1 VASERYNFR
10 EAEPRW
16 RAVWQERGTF
26 RAAEDPARP
35 KYYVLEMFPYPSGR
49 LHVGHIRNYAIGDV
63 VARHRRAKGYNVLHP
78 MGWDAF
84 GLPAENAAIANRVH
98 PAEWTFENIRLMGE
112 QLRSIGLSYDWDREI
127 ATCTPDYY
135 VHEQR
140 IFLEMLRAGLA
151 YRKESW
157 VNWDP
162 VDRTVLAN
170 EQVVDGRGW
179 RTGAPVE
186 KRKLTQWFLRIT
198 EYAEELLQGL
208 DGLDRWPERVRL
220 MQENWIGKSVGARM
234 LFAIK
239 GRKTKL
245 EVFTTRPDTIFGASF
260 CAVAP
265 DHPLAEELA
274 AGDPALAAFIEEC
287 RRLGTSEE
295 AIETAEKRGYDTGLK
310 VVHPFLPDVEL
321 PVYVA
326 NFVLMDY
333 GTGAIFGCPAGD
345 QRDLDFARR
354 YGLPVIPVLWPQ
366 TARLLG
372 DDEFAALP
380 AEVRAAFDENPHQV
394 LPDGTEA
401 FRIVG
406 TVFSETHRP
415 LYTYRLGPL
424 SEASQYSVEEAK
436 DLVVKAL
443 EASGKGEATVRY
455 RLRDWGVSRQRYW
468 GCPIP
473 VVHCARCGVVPVPER
488 DLPVVLPDDIDLDA
502 PGNPLDRH
510 PTWKQVDCPR
520 CGGPAERE
528 TDTFDTFFESS
539 WYFARF
545 AAPTA
550 PRATDRAAADYW
562 LAVDQYIGGIEHAVL
577 HLLYSRFFT
586 RVMRRFGYL
595 SVDEPFAGL
604 MTQGMVVH
612 ETYRT
617 ADGEWL
623 YPEEVETRDGA
634 AVRAADGAPVTL
646 GRLEKMSKSKKN
658 VVGLERVIDAYGADT
673 MRLLL
678 LSDSPPERDLE
689 WTDAGAEGAWRYV
702 NRVWRLVA
710 APPLALPPAGAP
722 APGEIGPAA
731 AELRRRTHKTIVAVD
746 EDLADFRFNRAVA
759 RLRELTNAIAE
770 ATGGGSGGGSGSN
783 GPVRDAADAGL
794 AWALREALESLVL
807 LLGPMMPHFA
817 EEAWRALGHETLVVD
832 TPWPAADRSLTVDE
846 SVTMAV
852 QVNGKVRGTITVP
865 KDADRTAAETAA
877 LGEPGVVRA
886 LDGKA
891 VRKVI
896 VVPNRIVNVVA

>member
-1 VASERYNFR
+1 MASERYNFR
-10 EAEPRW
+10 EAEPKWRSVW
-16 RAVWQERGTF
+16 EERGSFRAV
-26 RAAEDPARP
+26 EDPDKP

-84 GLPAENAAIANRVH
+84 GLPAENAAMANRVH
-98 PAEWTFENIRLMGE
+98 PAEWTFENIRVMGE
-112 QLRSIGLSYDWDREI
+112 QLRSIGLSYDWEREI

-162 VDRTVLAN
+162 VDHTVLAN

-198 EYAEELLQGL
+198 EYAEDLLESL
-208 DGLDRWPERVRL
+208 KTLDRWPDRVRL
-220 MQENWIGKSVGARM
+220 MQENWIGKSVGAQM
-234 LFAIK
+234 LFQIK
-239 GRKTKL
+239 GRKDRL

-260 CAVAP
+260 CAVSA

-274 AGDPALAAFIEEC
+274 AKDPGLAAFVEEC
-287 RRLGTSEE
+287 RHLGTSEE

-310 VVHPFLPDVEL
+310 VAHPFLADVEL

-326 NFVLMDY
+326 NFVLMEY

-366 TARLLG
+366 TAHLLS
-372 DDEFAALP
+372 DAEFAALP
-380 AEVRAAFDENPHQV
+380 AETRAAFSGSPHQT
-394 LPDGTEA
+394 LPDGREVFHIADTAYTE
-401 FRIVG
+401 
-406 TVFSETHRP
+406 TSRP

-424 SEASQYSVEEAK
+424 SEATQYSVDEAK
-436 DLVVKAL
+436 DLVIKAL

-473 VVHCARCGVVPVPER
+473 IAHCDHCGVVPVPES
-488 DLPVVLPDDIDLDA
+488 DLPVVLPDDIDFDK

-510 PTWKQVDCPR
+510 PTWKHVDCPR
-520 CGGPAERE
+520 CGAAARRE

-545 AAPTA
+545 AAPNSD
-550 PRATDRAAADYW
+550 RATDKAAADYW
-562 LAVDQYIGGIEHAVL
+562 LPVDQYIGGIEHAVL
-577 HLLYSRFFT
+577 HLLYARFFT
-586 RVMRRFGYL
+586 RVMRRLGYL
-595 SVDEPFAGL
+595 GVDEPFAGL

-612 ETYRT
+612 ETYRGPE
-617 ADGEWL
+617 GEWL
-623 YPEEVETRDGA
+623 YPEEVETRDGE
-634 AVRAADGAPVTL
+634 AVRIADGKPVAR
-646 GRLEKMSKSKKN
+646 GRHEKMSKSKKN
-658 VVGLERVIDAYGADT
+658 VVGLEKVIDAYGADT

-689 WTDAGAEGAWRYV
+689 WTDAGAEGAWRYL
-702 NRVWRLVA
+702 NRVWRLVT
-710 APPLALPPAGAP
+710 APAVALPPAGTP
-722 APGEIGPAA
+722 VPGDLDGAA
-731 AELRRRTHKTIVAVD
+731 AELRRKTHKTIAAVD
-746 EDLADFRFNRAVA
+746 EDLVDFRFNRAVA
-759 RLRELTNAIAE
+759 RLRELTNAIGE
-770 ATGGGSGGGSGSN
+770 ASEAGS
-783 GPVRDAADAGL
+783 AAPGL
-794 AWALREALESLVL
+794 GAALREALESLVL
-807 LLGPMMPHFA
+807 MLGPMTPHFA
-817 EEAWRALGHETLVVD
+817 EEVWAALGHDTLVVD
-832 TPWPAADRSLTVDE
+832 TAWPVADPALTVDD

-852 QVNGKVRGTITVP
+852 QVNGKVRGQITVP
-865 KDADRTAAETAA
+865 KDSDREAAERAA
-877 LGEPGVVRA
+877 LGEPGVARA
-886 LDGKA
+886 LDGKT